1 MPVNRRGWI
10 AIALAGVVLVALAQR
25 QLGTHDSPAGQPPLA
40 SLDAASLEMLR
51 ADFNRAAGDLRII
64 VLLSPT

>member
-10 AIALAGVVLVALAQR
+10 AIALAGVVLVAVAQR
-25 QLGTHDSPAGQPPLA
+25 QLGTHDSPEGQPPLA
-40 SLDAASLEMLR
+40 NLNAGSLEMLR

-64 VLLSPT
+64 LLLSPT